1 MALGAITVTLD
12 EIQGRK
18 PRAPLF
24 AVRVSFPGDGDYP
37 AGGTPD
43 FTELVR
49 DAVEAY
55 MKARSDANVRGR
67 MSFTIMTLVGG
78 LCGIYVPLYDHDTDK
93 LKVLV
98 GSTWVENATA
108 NISGTTFNV
117 TLICS

>member
-1 MALGAITVTLD
+1 MALGAITITLD

-18 PRAPLF
+18 VQAPLF

-49 DAVEAY
+49 DAVEEY
-55 MKARSDANVRGR
+55 MAARSDANVRGR
-67 MSFTIMTLVGG
+67 MNFTIMALIGG
-78 LCGIYVPLYDHDTDK
+78 DCGAYVPLYDDANDK

-98 GSTWVENATA
+98 GATWVQNATA